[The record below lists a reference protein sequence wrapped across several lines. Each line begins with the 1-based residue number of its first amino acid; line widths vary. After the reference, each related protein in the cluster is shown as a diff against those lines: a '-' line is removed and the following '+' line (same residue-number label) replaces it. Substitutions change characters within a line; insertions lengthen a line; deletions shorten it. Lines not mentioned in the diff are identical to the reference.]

1 MVRARRHLV
10 AHGLVGV
17 ARRHR
22 GLEINVGQRFRKAEA
37 ARIVWEVASI
47 FRGTDGKP
55 YAQLIRIDDMTMR
68 KTVAVTALTDSNQYL
83 SSG

>member
-1 MVRARRHLV
+1 MARRQ
-10 AHGLVGV
+10 
-17 ARRHR
+17 R
-22 GLEINVGQRFRKAEA
+22 GSEINIGQRFCKAEA
-37 ARIVWEVASI
+37 SRIVWEVASL

-68 KTVAVTALTDSNQYL
+68 KTVAVTALTESNQYL

>member
-1 MVRARRHLV
+1 
-10 AHGLVGV
+10 V
-17 ARRHR
+17 ARRQR
-22 GLEINVGQRFRKAEA
+22 ESEINIGQRFRKAEA
-37 ARIVWEVASI
+37 ARIVWEVASL

-68 KTVAVTALTDSNQYL
+68 KTVAVTALTESNQYL